1 MATLSPEV
9 VDKIREANKKDYKA
23 QAVFFLNAAW
33 HNITE
38 TQREEVYQMSLEFPK
53 YDHEKGSNGT
63 ELNMTQSFALLQ
75 KLSKTMTAL
84 ELKAQLR
91 KVDIDANGE
100 MALLE
105 YLIFAFNQDATKVAL
120 APQGSATPEEQAKLE
135 AAEANMK
142 ALSKL
147 FDELL
152 AAQLSVEQLKAEAQV
167 IAAEIKAQ
175 EDAKAAL
182 IAKLEATSTDQ
193 TIGIVKRNMAVQEL
207 AQAKNEDPL
216 PLRKAKL
223 TQDAVVRK
231 LEKAVALAAEKT
243 KDAEAALKK
252 AEEEFEQLKATCSG
266 IAHGSIWML
275 ERDIKEKKRYLPQ
288 SRQ

>member
-167 IAAEIKAQ
+167 CYFFLFFFF
-175 EDAKAAL
+175 AL
-182 IAKLEATSTDQ
+182 Q
-193 TIGIVKRNMAVQEL
+193 TFNMSY
-207 AQAKNEDPL
+207 P
-216 PLRKAKL
+216 P
-223 TQDAVVRK
+223 
-231 LEKAVALAAEKT
+231 
-243 KDAEAALKK
+243 
-252 AEEEFEQLKATCSG
+252 
-266 IAHGSIWML
+266 
-275 ERDIKEKKRYLPQ
+275 
-288 SRQ
+288 